1 MLHLNLQTILSLAFV
16 SEARKSVTRKI
27 GAKLVE
33 ADGDF
38 PIVIIVITYTEIVP
52 AAVFK
57 R

>member
-27 GAKLVE
+27 RAKLVE
-33 ADGDF
+33 AEGDF
-38 PIVIIVITYTEIVP
+38 PIVITYTEIVP

>member
-33 ADGDF
+33 AEGDF
-38 PIVIIVITYTEIVP
+38 PIVITYNTEAIS
-52 AAVFK
+52 AAIFK
-57 R
+57 W